1 MKPATKQNLTF
12 MGLLSLA
19 LTIPLIV
26 FSINQSFEI
35 RKKAFIAGGPATV
48 SLSPLSGDLSPGEEI
63 EIAINID
70 LGGEIIGGFS
80 LGITYDEDVLEPLQD
95 TVVVPE
101 DLPLSYPVLNSVAD
115 GVVSYD
121 RMVPP
126 TSQNGFALASPT
138 LGTLRF
144 KVKDGAPA
152 GATAVAFVTEGR
164 WVSEV
169 VSIVDG
175 SYTFIL
181 GTAHDASYTIQG
193 ADTTSPE
200 TEITAGPDEGETI
213 SVASTTLTFS
223 GSDNVTAAANLVYS
237 WKLESEIDTITPWT
251 TFSDGTEAALSN
263 LTAGNYTFKVR
274 ARDEAENVDSSPDTR
289 SFSVEL
295 GSCDPGEERDCT
307 ADNTCTGT
315 QTCQSDQTWEA
326 CTTELNHCDENCDG
340 TPETCQVADCTEC
353 SCTTGDTRVCVT
365 TDNFNGTQTC
375 ASDVWGTCVKDT
387 PHTCDEGY
395 NLCTDDVCLADC
407 GDCVPAATG
416 DCVTAD
422 HFQGEKTCAADRTWG
437 TCIKGTDCE
446 SGYTL
451 CPDGTCQTECSV
463 TRASLIFSFQL
474 KGRRLPNADST
485 RLDTMK
491 IFAREVGTTVGF
503 DAAPWK
509 KEIQIETN
517 VYGLSTPYTVELDT
531 LDGYSDNTYEF
542 FLKGP
547 QHLQVKAE
555 QDVTLD
561 LGAELYSRGFGLL
574 PGGDLNG
581 DNEVTGADVSIWV
594 DQARQEGDRL
604 ADINGDG
611 IVNGA
616 DLSII
621 ITRLRTEG
629 DK

>member
-1 MKPATKQNLTF
+1 MKPAIKQNLTF
-12 MGLLSLA
+12 AGLLSLA

-26 FSINQSFEI
+26 FFINQSFDI
-35 RKKAFIAGGPATV
+35 RKRAFVAGGPATA
-48 SLSPLSGDLSPGEEI
+48 SLSPGSGNLAPGDEI
-63 EIAINID
+63 EIDINID
-70 LGGEIIGGFS
+70 LGGELIGLFA
-80 LGITYDEDVLEPLQD
+80 LGLTYDEEVLEPLQS

-101 DLPLSYPVLNSVAD
+101 DLPLTGLLKNEIAN
-115 GVVSYD
+115 GLVSYD
-121 RMVPP
+121 RYVPP
-126 TSQNGFALASPT
+126 GSQNGFALDNPT

-144 KVKDGAPA
+144 RVKEAAPA
-152 GATAVAFVTEGR
+152 GATTVAFITEGSDHSMVR
-164 WVSEV
+164 NLVAGDHE
-169 VSIVDG
+169 D
-175 SYTFIL
+175 IL
-181 GTAHDASYTIQG
+181 GEVHDASYIIQG

-200 TEITAGPDEGETI
+200 TEITAGPDAGETI
-213 SVASTTLTFS
+213 NVASTTLTFS
-223 GSDNVTAAANLVYS
+223 GSDNVTAIADLVYS
-237 WKLESEIDTITPWT
+237 WQLEREGTTITAWT
-251 TFSDGTEAALSN
+251 SFSGGTEAALSD
-263 LTAGNYTFKVR
+263 LTAGNYTFKVK
-274 ARDEAENVDSSPDTR
+274 AKDEAGNEDPSPATR
-289 SFSVEL
+289 SFSVDL
-295 GSCDPGEERDCT
+295 GSCTAGATRDCT
-307 ADNTCTGT
+307 AANTCTGT
-315 QTCQSDQTWEA
+315 QTCQSDQTWGA
-326 CTTELNHCDENCDG
+326 CTTDLNHCDEDCDG
-340 TPETCQVADCTEC
+340 TPETCQVADCAEC
-353 SCTTGDTRVCVT
+353 SCTSGDTRDCVT

-375 ASDVWGTCVKDT
+375 ASNIWGTCVKDT
-387 PHTCDEGY
+387 PHTCNQGY
-395 NLCTDDVCLADC
+395 NLCADDVCLTDC
-407 GDCVPAATG
+407 GDCVPATTG
-416 DCVTAD
+416 ECNTAD
-422 HFQGEKTCAADRTWG
+422 HFQGTKTCTADRTWG
-437 TCIKGTDCE
+437 TCIQSTDCE

-531 LDGYSDNTYEF
+531 LDGYSGNTYEF

-555 QDVTLD
+555 QTVVLD

-581 DNEVTGADVSIWV
+581 DNWIDGADVSIWV
-594 DQARQEGDRL
+594 GQARQEGDKL

-621 ITRLRTEG
+621 VTRMRTGG
-629 DK
+629 DE